1 MADTPKKTAAK
12 KPAAKKT
19 TAKKTTTKAAPKKV
33 AAKKPATKTAAKKP
47 VAKKTAAK
55 KAPAKKPATKT
66 AAKTAA
72 AKQATKKVASQ
83 KKTLESSASN
93 GALHYDKVALL
104 KEYSG
109 TFDMMMK
116 ATVISIGCVLL
127 YFFMMVTFLGGFS
140 HEKTN
145 SFAEHFGDR
154 IDIGANYDGL
164 KLPMYSTDE

>member
-33 AAKKPATKTAAKKP
+33 AAKKPATKTAAKK
-47 VAKKTAAK
+47 TAAK
-55 KAPAKKPATKT
+55 KAPTKKPATKT
-66 AAKTAA
+66 AAKSAT

>member
-19 TAKKTTTKAAPKKV
+19 TAKKTTTKAAP
-33 AAKKPATKTAAKKP
+33 
-47 VAKKTAAK
+47 
-55 KAPAKKPATKT
+55 
-66 AAKTAA
+66 
-72 AKQATKKVASQ
+72 KKVASQ

>member
-33 AAKKPATKTAAKKP
+33 AAKKPATKTAAKK
-47 VAKKTAAK
+47 
-55 KAPAKKPATKT
+55 APAKKPATKT
-66 AAKTAA
+66 AAKSATKSAVT
-72 AKQATKKVASQ
+72 KQATKKVASQ